1 MKIVVRLYLVR
12 ITIFGSLVSSTYCC
26 SISRMCMCHETSC
39 KLEHHT
45 FEQKWQI
52 LTAFMGWVTH
62 MGSAGGHEWQEQPR
76 QGILIRCILIYCMVV
91 LSWRLERA
99 ILTAKQRPIKLWV
112 YWIYLSDLSALKS
125 KQPWLSGHTPCLTRL
140 HGQIQRVQLAGQ

>member
-1 MKIVVRLYLVR
+1 
-12 ITIFGSLVSSTYCC
+12 
-26 SISRMCMCHETSC
+26 
-39 KLEHHT
+39 
-45 FEQKWQI
+45 
-52 LTAFMGWVTH
+52 

-112 YWIYLSDLSALKS
+112 Y
-125 KQPWLSGHTPCLTRL
+125 
-140 HGQIQRVQLAGQ
+140 